1 MDIMSLMIN
10 LKVVKVL
17 THMHRVTL
25 DLQTSFQQSLM
36 ECSLSYELE
45 ENKFKREYKRTEIG
59 KQLESKRTKNIECT

>member
-1 MDIMSLMIN
+1 MSLMIN

-17 THMHRVTL
+17 TYMHRVTL
-25 DLQTSFQQSLM
+25 DLQKSFQQSLM

-45 ENKFKREYKRTEIG
+45 ENKFKWEYKRTEIG

>member
-17 THMHRVTL
+17 TYMHRVTL
-25 DLQTSFQQSLM
+25 DLQKSFQQSLM

-45 ENKFKREYKRTEIG
+45 NKFKREYKRSEIG

>member
-45 ENKFKREYKRTEIG
+45 KNKFKREYKRSEIG
-59 KQLESKRTKNIECT
+59 KQLKSKRTKNIECT

>member
-1 MDIMSLMIN
+1 MSLMIN

-25 DLQTSFQQSLM
+25 DLQKSFQQSLM

-45 ENKFKREYKRTEIG
+45 ENKFKREYKRSETG

>member
-1 MDIMSLMIN
+1 MIN

-25 DLQTSFQQSLM
+25 DLQKSFQQSLM

-45 ENKFKREYKRTEIG
+45 ENKFKREYKRSETG

>member
-1 MDIMSLMIN
+1 MIN

-45 ENKFKREYKRTEIG
+45 ENKFKREYKRSEIG